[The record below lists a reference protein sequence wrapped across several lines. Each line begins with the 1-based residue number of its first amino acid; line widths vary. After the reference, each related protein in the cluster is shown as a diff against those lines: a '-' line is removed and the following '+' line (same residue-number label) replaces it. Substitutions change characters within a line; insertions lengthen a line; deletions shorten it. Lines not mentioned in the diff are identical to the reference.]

1 VGVPFLLFGVEALV
15 GSVAALLAGWTFVGV
30 AFVLF
35 GVADLLVLNC
45 RGGWLRRRPNE
56 TIWRSRRM

>member
-35 GVADLLVLNC
+35 GVADLL
-45 RGGWLRRRPNE
+45 GGVALLYRPELPRRLVASP
-56 TIWRSRRM
+56 TK